1 MEEHYFKINSDSIS
15 KNKFSLSNSESSHFI
30 NSLRG
35 KINDKIWLL
44 DGIGSAYKG
53 TITSINKNLVSGV
66 VEETLINYGESR
78 YNINL
83 VVGLVKGSR
92 MDIIIEKATEL
103 GVKSIQPILFKRC
116 IKKKL
121 NIDRS
126 KKIIQSAAKQ
136 SGRSFFPT
144 ILPVSTLDDWIQ
156 KNLSN
161 INILFHMNGSDSLK
175 DIFNKVNISYNVIIG
190 PEGDFSELELNALG
204 STNLTT
210 VNLGP
215 RRLRSE
221 TSVIAGLAN
230 INYSLNYLNG

>member
-1 MEEHYFKINSDSIS
+1 M
-15 KNKFSLSNSESSHFI
+15 
-30 NSLRG
+30 RG

-53 TITSINKNLVSGV
+53 IITSINKNLVSGV

-116 IKKKL
+116 IKKNL

-156 KNLSN
+156 ENLSN

-190 PEGDFSELELNALG
+190 PEGDFSEVELNALG

-221 TSVIAGLAN
+221 TSVTVSYTHLTLPTKA
-230 INYSLNYLNG
+230 